1 MSTNIGYRVGGR
13 HFDTLEEM
21 QANIDS
27 AISQFSSNM
36 IVRLTQFVR
45 TGGFPRDTGK
55 MIESAV
61 NHIRL
66 SVIGTN
72 FLLKVFFDTDYAQK
86 VAESEKHFD
95 FVGKRTPEFIELAKL
110 ELLFAFH
117 QEGFEVQIS

>member
-13 HFDTLEEM
+13 HFDTVEEM

-36 IVRLTQFVR
+36 IVRLTHFVR
-45 TGGFPRDTGK
+45 VGGFPRDTGK

-66 SVIGTN
+66 SPIGPN
-72 FLLKVFFDTDYAQK
+72 FLLKVFFDTEYAEK
-86 VAESEKHFD
+86 VAESKKHKD
-95 FVGKRTPEFIELAKL
+95 FVDKRFPEFIDIAKQ

-117 QEGFEVQIS
+117 QEGFEVQI